1 MYRYNPRMTVTCM
14 CTCSAFYE
22 RARNYKQI
30 VCSFHLNSIK
40 NAILV
45 GDRCEF
51 QKPGVKG
58 GPIFASCFLFLAKP
72 YFSKPSGLVI
82 SQG

>member
-1 MYRYNPRMTVTCM
+1 M
-14 CTCSAFYE
+14 
-22 RARNYKQI
+22 
-30 VCSFHLNSIK
+30 
-40 NAILV
+40 
-45 GDRCEF
+45 
-51 QKPGVKG
+51 KG